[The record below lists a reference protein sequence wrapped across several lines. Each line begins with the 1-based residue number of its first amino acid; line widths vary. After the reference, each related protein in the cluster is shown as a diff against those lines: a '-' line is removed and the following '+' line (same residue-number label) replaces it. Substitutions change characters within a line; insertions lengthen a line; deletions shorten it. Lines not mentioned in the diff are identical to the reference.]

1 MKLWKNKGMG
11 GISMEKELQIGVFP
25 NLPKEKVR
33 AWLPRLVEFCREE
46 EIPLVF
52 PREIAGSFGVP
63 GYDQEDPASLS
74 QLSLALTLGGD
85 GTILRAARY
94 VTPLNIP
101 LLGVNMGKLGF
112 LTEVEA
118 KDLFPTLLKVK
129 KGAYTLEK
137 RNMLQLTVWQ
147 GGKMTCKAH
156 ALNDMV
162 LESSDR
168 SRLTRLSLKVAGEPT
183 ANAPSDGL
191 IIATATGSTAYS
203 LSAGG
208 PVVHPSLQVSI
219 ITPICPHALH
229 ARPLVIPMEHPIE
242 ITPRPPYET
251 ILISADG
258 MTVSNLAWNQRAL
271 VEKSPNDVR
280 FVRINPLS
288 YYTTWQDRML
298 KNEGQTIL

>member
-1 MKLWKNKGMG
+1 
-11 GISMEKELQIGVFP
+11 MEKRLRLGVFP

-33 AWLPRLVEFCREE
+33 ALLPKLVEFCRAE
-46 EIPLVF
+46 EIPVVF
-52 PREIAGSFGVP
+52 PREIAESFGVP
-63 GYDQEDPASLS
+63 GYDQEDPGSLA
-74 QLSLALTLGGD
+74 QLSMALTLGGD

-94 VTPLNIP
+94 VTQLNIP

-112 LTEVEA
+112 LTEVA
-118 KDLFPTLLKVK
+118 APDLYPALLKIK
-129 KGAYTLEK
+129 RGEYILEK

-147 GGKMTCKAH
+147 GEKMTCKAH

-168 SRLTRLSLKVAGEPT
+168 SRLTRMSLKINGEPT

-191 IIATATGSTAYS
+191 IIATATAYS

-208 PVVHPSLQVSI
+208 PVVHPSLKASI

-258 MTVSNLAWNQRAL
+258 MTVSHLAWNQRAL
-271 VEKSPNDVR
+271 IEKSPCDAR

-288 YYTTWQDRML
+288 YYATWQDRML

>member
-1 MKLWKNKGMG
+1 
-11 GISMEKELQIGVFP
+11 MEKRLRLGVFP

-33 AWLPRLVEFCREE
+33 ALLPKLVEFCRAE
-46 EIPLVF
+46 EIPVVF
-52 PREIAGSFGVP
+52 PREIAESFGVP
-63 GYDQEDPASLS
+63 GYDQEDPGSLA
-74 QLSLALTLGGD
+74 QLSMAMTLGGD

-94 VTPLNIP
+94 VTQLNIP
-101 LLGVNMGKLGF
+101 LLGVNLGKLGF
-112 LTEVEA
+112 LTEVA
-118 KDLFPTLLKVK
+118 APDLYPALLKIK
-129 KGAYTLEK
+129 RGEYILEK

-147 GGKMTCKAH
+147 GEKMTCKAH

-168 SRLTRLSLKVAGEPT
+168 SRLTRMSLKINGEPT

-208 PVVHPSLQVSI
+208 PVVHPSLKASI

-258 MTVSNLAWNQRAL
+258 MTVSHLAWNQRAL
-271 VEKSPNDVR
+271 IEKSPCDAR

-288 YYTTWQDRML
+288 YYATWQDRML

>member
-1 MKLWKNKGMG
+1 
-11 GISMEKELQIGVFP
+11 MEKRLRIGIFP

-33 AWLPRLVEFCREE
+33 AILPKVVEFCREQ
-46 EIPLVF
+46 EIPIAF
-52 PREIAGSFGVP
+52 PQEIAGAYGVM

-94 VTPLNIP
+94 VTPLDIP

-112 LTEVEA
+112 LTEVGA
-118 KDLFPTLLKVK
+118 PDLYKALLKMK
-129 KGAYTLEK
+129 QGDYTLEK
-137 RNMLQLTVWQ
+137 RNMLQLTVWR
-147 GGKMTCKAH
+147 GEKMTCKAH

-162 LESSDR
+162 LESADR
-168 SRLTRLSLKVAGEPT
+168 SRLTRLSLKIAGEPT
-183 ANAPSDGL
+183 ANAPD
-191 IIATATGSTAYS
+191 TATGSSAYS

-208 PVVHPSLQVSI
+208 PVVHPSLKVSI

-258 MTVSNLAWNQRAL
+258 MTVSRLAWDQRAPI
-271 VEKSPNDVR
+271 EKSPSDAH
-280 FVRINPLS
+280 FVRITPLS
-288 YYTTWQDRML
+288 YYATWQDRML

>member
-1 MKLWKNKGMG
+1 
-11 GISMEKELQIGVFP
+11 MEKRLRLGVFP

-33 AWLPRLVEFCREE
+33 ALLPKLVEFCRAE
-46 EIPLVF
+46 EIPVVF
-52 PREIAGSFGVP
+52 PREIAESFGVP
-63 GYDQEDPASLS
+63 GYDQEDPGSLA
-74 QLSLALTLGGD
+74 QLSMALTLGGD

-94 VTPLNIP
+94 VTQLNIP

-112 LTEVEA
+112 LTEVA
-118 KDLFPTLLKVK
+118 APDLYPALLKIK
-129 KGAYTLEK
+129 RGEYILEK

-147 GGKMTCKAH
+147 GEKMTCKAH

-168 SRLTRLSLKVAGEPT
+168 SRLTRMSLKINGEPT

-208 PVVHPSLQVSI
+208 PVVHPSLKASI

-258 MTVSNLAWNQRAL
+258 MTVSHLAWNQRAL
-271 VEKSPNDVR
+271 IEKSPCDAW

-288 YYTTWQDRML
+288 YYATWQDRML

>member
-1 MKLWKNKGMG
+1 
-11 GISMEKELQIGVFP
+11 MEKRLRLGVFP

-33 AWLPRLVEFCREE
+33 ALLPKLVEFCRAE
-46 EIPLVF
+46 EIPVVF
-52 PREIAGSFGVP
+52 PREIAESFGVP
-63 GYDQEDPASLS
+63 GYDQEDPGSLA
-74 QLSLALTLGGD
+74 QLSMALTLGGD

-94 VTPLNIP
+94 VTQLNIP
-101 LLGVNMGKLGF
+101 LLGVNMGNLGF
-112 LTEVEA
+112 LTEVA
-118 KDLFPTLLKVK
+118 APDLYPALLKIK
-129 KGAYTLEK
+129 RGEYILEK

-147 GGKMTCKAH
+147 GEKMTCKAH

-168 SRLTRLSLKVAGEPT
+168 SRLTRMSLKINGEPT

-208 PVVHPSLQVSI
+208 PVVHPSLKASI

-258 MTVSNLAWNQRAL
+258 MTVSHLAWNQRAL
-271 VEKSPNDVR
+271 IEKSPCDAR

-288 YYTTWQDRML
+288 YYATWQDRML

>member
-1 MKLWKNKGMG
+1 
-11 GISMEKELQIGVFP
+11 MEKRLRVGIFP

-33 AWLPRLVEFCREE
+33 AILPKVVEFCREQ
-46 EIPLVF
+46 EIPIAF
-52 PREIAGSFGVP
+52 PQEIAGAYGIM

-74 QLSLALTLGGD
+74 QLSIALTLGGD

-94 VTPLNIP
+94 VTPLDIP

-112 LTEVEA
+112 LTEVGA
-118 KDLFPTLLKVK
+118 QDLYKVLLRVK
-129 KGAYTLEK
+129 QGDYTLEK
-137 RNMLQLTVWQ
+137 RNMLQLTVWR
-147 GGKMTCKAH
+147 GEKMTCKAH

-162 LESSDR
+162 VESADR
-168 SRLTRLSLKVAGEPT
+168 SRLTRLSLKIAGEPM

-208 PVVHPSLQVSI
+208 PVVHPSLKVSI

-251 ILISADG
+251 MLISADG
-258 MTVSNLAWNQRAL
+258 MTVSHLDWDQRAL
-271 VEKSPNDVR
+271 IEKSPSDAH
-280 FVRINPLS
+280 FVRITPLS
-288 YYTTWQDRML
+288 YYATWQDRML

>member
-1 MKLWKNKGMG
+1 
-11 GISMEKELQIGVFP
+11 MEKRLRLGVFP

-33 AWLPRLVEFCREE
+33 ALLPKLVEFCRAE
-46 EIPLVF
+46 EIPVVF
-52 PREIAGSFGVP
+52 PREIAESFGVP
-63 GYDQEDPASLS
+63 GYDQEDPGSLA
-74 QLSLALTLGGD
+74 QLSMALTLGGD

-94 VTPLNIP
+94 VTQLNIP

-112 LTEVEA
+112 LTEVA
-118 KDLFPTLLKVK
+118 APDLYPALLKIK
-129 KGAYTLEK
+129 RGEYILEK

-147 GGKMTCKAH
+147 GEKMTRKAH

-168 SRLTRLSLKVAGEPT
+168 SRLTRMSLKINGEPT

-208 PVVHPSLQVSI
+208 PVVHPSLKASI

-258 MTVSNLAWNQRAL
+258 MTVSHLAWNQRAL
-271 VEKSPNDVR
+271 MPGLCASIPCPTMPHGR
-280 FVRINPLS
+280 
-288 YYTTWQDRML
+288 T
-298 KNEGQTIL
+298 GC

>member
-1 MKLWKNKGMG
+1 
-11 GISMEKELQIGVFP
+11 MEKRLRLGVFP

-33 AWLPRLVEFCREE
+33 ALLPKLVEFCRAE
-46 EIPLVF
+46 EIPVVF
-52 PREIAGSFGVP
+52 PREIAESFGVP
-63 GYDQEDPASLS
+63 GYDQEDPGSLA
-74 QLSLALTLGGD
+74 QLSMALTLGGD

-94 VTPLNIP
+94 VTQLNIP

-112 LTEVEA
+112 LTEVA
-118 KDLFPTLLKVK
+118 APDLYPALLKI
-129 KGAYTLEK
+129 KGGEYILEK

-147 GGKMTCKAH
+147 GEKMTCKAH

-168 SRLTRLSLKVAGEPT
+168 SRLTRMSLKINGEPT

-208 PVVHPSLQVSI
+208 PVVHPSLKASI
-219 ITPICPHALH
+219 ITPICPHALQ

-258 MTVSNLAWNQRAL
+258 MTVSHLAWNQRAL
-271 VEKSPNDVR
+271 IEKSPCDAR

-288 YYTTWQDRML
+288 YYATWQDRML

>member
-1 MKLWKNKGMG
+1 
-11 GISMEKELQIGVFP
+11 MEKRLRLGVFP

-33 AWLPRLVEFCREE
+33 ALLPKLVEFCRAE
-46 EIPLVF
+46 EIPVVF
-52 PREIAGSFGVP
+52 PREIAESFGVP
-63 GYDQEDPASLS
+63 GYDQEDPGSLA
-74 QLSLALTLGGD
+74 QLSMALTLGGD

-94 VTPLNIP
+94 VTQLNIP

-112 LTEVEA
+112 LTEVA
-118 KDLFPTLLKVK
+118 APDLYPALLKIK
-129 KGAYTLEK
+129 RGEYILEK

-147 GGKMTCKAH
+147 GEKMTCKAH

-168 SRLTRLSLKVAGEPT
+168 SRLTRMSLKINGEPT

-208 PVVHPSLQVSI
+208 PVVHPSLKASI

-242 ITPRPPYET
+242 ITPRPTYET
-251 ILISADG
+251 ILI
-258 MTVSNLAWNQRAL
+258 
-271 VEKSPNDVR
+271 
-280 FVRINPLS
+280 
-288 YYTTWQDRML
+288 
-298 KNEGQTIL
+298 

>member
-1 MKLWKNKGMG
+1 
-11 GISMEKELQIGVFP
+11 
-25 NLPKEKVR
+25 
-33 AWLPRLVEFCREE
+33 
-46 EIPLVF
+46 
-52 PREIAGSFGVP
+52 
-63 GYDQEDPASLS
+63 
-74 QLSLALTLGGD
+74 
-85 GTILRAARY
+85 
-94 VTPLNIP
+94 
-101 LLGVNMGKLGF
+101 
-112 LTEVEA
+112 
-118 KDLFPTLLKVK
+118 
-129 KGAYTLEK
+129 
-137 RNMLQLTVWQ
+137 MLQRTVWQ
-147 GGKMTCKAH
+147 GEKMTCKAH

-168 SRLTRLSLKVAGEPT
+168 SRLTRMSLKINGEPT

-208 PVVHPSLQVSI
+208 PVVHPSLKASI

-258 MTVSNLAWNQRAL
+258 MTVSHLAWNQRAL
-271 VEKSPNDVR
+271 IEKSPCDAR

-288 YYTTWQDRML
+288 YYATWQDRML

>member
-1 MKLWKNKGMG
+1 M
-11 GISMEKELQIGVFP
+11 
-25 NLPKEKVR
+25 
-33 AWLPRLVEFCREE
+33 
-46 EIPLVF
+46 
-52 PREIAGSFGVP
+52 P
-63 GYDQEDPASLS
+63 GYDQEDPGSLA
-74 QLSLALTLGGD
+74 QLSMALTLGGD

-94 VTPLNIP
+94 VTQLNIP

-112 LTEVEA
+112 LTEVA
-118 KDLFPTLLKVK
+118 APDLYPALLKIK
-129 KGAYTLEK
+129 RGEYILEK

-147 GGKMTCKAH
+147 GEKMTCKAH

-168 SRLTRLSLKVAGEPT
+168 SRLTRMSLKINGEPT

-208 PVVHPSLQVSI
+208 PVVHPSLKASI

-258 MTVSNLAWNQRAL
+258 MTVSHLAWNQRAL
-271 VEKSPNDVR
+271 IEKSPCDAR

-288 YYTTWQDRML
+288 YYATWQDRML

>member
-1 MKLWKNKGMG
+1 
-11 GISMEKELQIGVFP
+11 MEKRLRLGVFP

-33 AWLPRLVEFCREE
+33 ALLPKLVEFCRAE
-46 EIPLVF
+46 EIPVVF
-52 PREIAGSFGVP
+52 PREIAESFGVP
-63 GYDQEDPASLS
+63 GYDQEDPGSLA
-74 QLSLALTLGGD
+74 QLSMALTLGGD

-94 VTPLNIP
+94 VTQLNIP

-112 LTEVEA
+112 LTEVA
-118 KDLFPTLLKVK
+118 APDLYPALLKIK
-129 KGAYTLEK
+129 RGEYILEK

-147 GGKMTCKAH
+147 GEKMTCKAH

-168 SRLTRLSLKVAGEPT
+168 SRLTRMSLKINGEPT

-208 PVVHPSLQVSI
+208 PVVHPSLKASI

-258 MTVSNLAWNQRAL
+258 MTVSHLAWNQRAL
-271 VEKSPNDVR
+271 IEKSPCDAR
-280 FVRINPLS
+280 FVCINPLS
-288 YYTTWQDRML
+288 YYATWQDRML

>member
-1 MKLWKNKGMG
+1 M
-11 GISMEKELQIGVFP
+11 
-25 NLPKEKVR
+25 
-33 AWLPRLVEFCREE
+33 
-46 EIPLVF
+46 
-52 PREIAGSFGVP
+52 
-63 GYDQEDPASLS
+63 
-74 QLSLALTLGGD
+74 ALTLGGD

-94 VTPLNIP
+94 VTQLNIP

-112 LTEVEA
+112 LTEVA
-118 KDLFPTLLKVK
+118 APDLYPALLKIK
-129 KGAYTLEK
+129 RGEYILEK

-147 GGKMTCKAH
+147 GEKMTCKAH

-168 SRLTRLSLKVAGEPT
+168 SRLTRMSLKINGEPT

-208 PVVHPSLQVSI
+208 PVVHPSLKASI

-242 ITPRPPYET
+242 ITSRPPYET

-258 MTVSNLAWNQRAL
+258 MTVSHLAWNQRAL
-271 VEKSPNDVR
+271 IEKSPCDAR

-288 YYTTWQDRML
+288 YYATWQDRML